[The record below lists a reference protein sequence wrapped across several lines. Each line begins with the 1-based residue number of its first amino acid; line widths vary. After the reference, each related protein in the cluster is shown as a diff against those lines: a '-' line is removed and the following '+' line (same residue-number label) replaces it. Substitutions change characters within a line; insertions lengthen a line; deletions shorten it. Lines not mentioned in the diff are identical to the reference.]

1 MKNVVI
7 KTVALVLMLCVI
19 SACAGCK
26 EKGEDISYVT
36 EYEYV
41 SGDSNTENADKD
53 ANKTSENKGSA
64 EGSNKSSGG
73 NRLTSGSHSK
83 KEEANN
89 AAKTRAKDLKGRTI
103 TYVAYW
109 DAVGRSTEEGKIIT
123 KLEEMLNCK
132 FVHRKLNDYK
142 PLYTSILAGKP
153 IADIYATKFEETL
166 SSAAKNYLT
175 PLDTL
180 SNFDFSNSGW
190 NRSSIET
197 NTINGHVYAAT
208 REPQTKQLLMYN
220 KDMFK
225 ANNWPDLYEY
235 QKSGKLT
242 WDVLYDIMSKAV
254 KLGSDSD
261 PMFGLVPNGTI
272 EEFAQVLINANGV
285 CALKRNGGTDLQ
297 YGLNCEAGIYA
308 LNTVQKWNSEN
319 LLLDSNKYGWAAG
332 ANFFASGRSAMLVGG
347 QDKFSIW
354 ENCNFEFGMVLF
366 PHGPNSKNDLIT
378 VQINGESIPAGVKDP
393 NDVALFWDLYQ
404 DLKYAGKDFYAY
416 AYDAAPNASIKYA
429 IERYQEGI
437 RTGNYIHDYATTWGV
452 NLNEY
457 YRQVAF
463 GETTAA
469 AMVKTVEQKVKG
481 HVADFFK

>member
-1 MKNVVI
+1 MMKNGI
-7 KTVALVLMLCVI
+7 LRIMALSLSALMLLL
-19 SACAGCK
+19 SAGCGKAK
-26 EKGEDISYVT
+26 EELSYVT

-41 SGDSNTENADKD
+41 DGDAPTDGNSSDSADTKTNKNSSVKSRQPTTSSRSKKD
-53 ANKTSENKGSA
+53 AEA
-64 EGSNKSSGG
+64 DAKS
-73 NRLTSGSHSK
+73 RSK
-83 KEEANN
+83 N
-89 AAKTRAKDLKGRTI
+89 LKGRTI

-123 KLEEMLNCK
+123 KVEEMLNCK

-142 PLYTSILAGKP
+142 PLYTSILAGNP

-180 SNFDFSNSGW
+180 SNFDFKNSRW

-197 NTINGHVYAAT
+197 NTINGHIYAAT
-208 REPQTKQLLMYN
+208 SEPQVKQLLMYN

-235 QKSGKLT
+235 QKQGKLT
-242 WDVLYDIMSKAV
+242 WDVLYDVMTKAT
-254 KLGSDSD
+254 KLGTEND

-285 CALKRNGGTDLQ
+285 CALERNGGTSLN
-297 YGLNCEAGIYA
+297 YGLNCEAGIHA
-308 LNTVQKWNSEN
+308 LNTVQKWNSEK
-319 LLLDSNKYGWAAG
+319 LLFNSDVYGWAAG
-332 ANFFASGRSAMLVGG
+332 SNFFSSGRSAMLVGG
-347 QDKFSIW
+347 QDRFSVW
-354 ENCNFEFGMVLF
+354 GNCSFEFGMVLF
-366 PHGPNSKNDLIT
+366 PHGPNTNKDLIT
-378 VQINGESIPAGVKDP
+378 VQINGESIPAGVKNP

-404 DLKYAGKDFYAY
+404 DLKYAGKDFFAY
-416 AYDAAPNASIKYA
+416 AYDAAPNESIKYA
-429 IERYQEGI
+429 IDRYQNGI
-437 RTGNYIHDYATTWGV
+437 KTGNYIHDYATTWGV

-457 YRQVAF
+457 YKQVAF

-481 HVADFFK
+481 HIDDFFK